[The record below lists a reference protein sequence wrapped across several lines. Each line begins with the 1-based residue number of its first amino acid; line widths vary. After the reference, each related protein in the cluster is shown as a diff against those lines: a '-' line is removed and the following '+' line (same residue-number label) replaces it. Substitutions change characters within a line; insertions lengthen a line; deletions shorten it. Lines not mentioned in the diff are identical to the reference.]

1 MAQRVTFPSTAGEA
15 EGVLMLPGGGARG
28 AGVVLVH
35 EWWGVNQQIQTLG
48 QRWADAGFVT
58 IVPDLYH
65 GKVASNAEEAGAMM
79 KALDFGK
86 AVQEIAG
93 AVKFLA
99 SHEQGTG
106 QVAVSG
112 YCMGGALTL
121 ASAVNVRGL
130 ACTVAYYGWPGD
142 LPWTQID
149 APVQAHF
156 AMHDDW
162 AKVELIE
169 KVKAAIP
176 DKLELHVYDA
186 QHAFCNDR
194 RPDVYNPEA
203 ANQAWERTLSFVRTH
218 TS

>member
-1 MAQRVTFPSTAGEA
+1 MTFPSSAGEA
-15 EGVLMLPGGGARG
+15 SGVLFVPDGGAKG
-28 AGVVLVH
+28 PGMVVIH
-35 EWWGVNQQIQTLG
+35 EYWGVNQQIQTLA
-48 QRWADAGFVT
+48 QRWAEAGFVT

-65 GKVASNAEEAGAMM
+65 GATATNADEAGAMM

-93 AVKFLA
+93 AVKHLKA
-99 SHEQGTG
+99 HEQCTA

-121 ASAVNVRGL
+121 ATAVNVRGL
-130 ACTVAYYGWPGD
+130 ACSVAYYGWPGD
-142 LPWTQID
+142 LDWKQVD

-156 AMHDDW
+156 AKHDDW

-169 KVKAAIP
+169 KAAAAMTVP
-176 DKLELHVYDA
+176 VALHVYDA

-194 RPDVYNPEA
+194 RPEVYDETA
-203 ANQAWERTLSFVRTH
+203 ANQAWERTLTFVRTH
-218 TS
+218 TT

>member
-15 EGVLMLPGGGARG
+15 EGVLVLPAGGARG

-35 EWWGVNQQIQTLG
+35 EWWGVNQQIQTIG

-58 IVPDLYH
+58 ILPDLYH
-65 GKVASNAEEAGAMM
+65 GKVAANADEAGAMM

-106 QVAVSG
+106 QVAVTG

-130 ACTVAYYGWPGD
+130 ACAVAYYGWPGD

-156 AMHDDW
+156 AQHDDW
-162 AKVELIE
+162 AKVSLIE

-176 DKLELHVYDA
+176 DRLDLHVYDA
-186 QHAFCNDR
+186 QHAFCNER
-194 RPDVYNPEA
+194 RPDVYNADA